1 VSAPALSAVT
11 GRPLAPSTIAGYAA
25 DWTLF
30 TDWSAATDHDPLI
43 ADAATISAFTTACP
57 AAPATLR
64 RRLAAIEHHH
74 RAAGSEMLWKA
85 SGSTVAAH
93 LVRVREPLD
102 PDLVA
107 TALRLLPSR
116 GWTAGLFGR
125 RDKAL
130 LALAASTRI
139 PYRELAVMRV
149 GQLDI
154 VDGVAGVTDSAGEM
168 HVIDAVADAVLC
180 GPCALVRWRRV
191 IDVEVTTISAARMRY
206 LLKKAPVVTS
216 TSRHVCRDP
225 EPIDPKTVAVP
236 LFPPI
241 NQWGHL
247 PLPIH
252 PLSRHAI
259 SILARQAETGLP
271 AHRDLNVDAVV
282 DVLSPADTGAGEP
295 AVPPP
300 AYDWAA
306 ANQKKKEAIAQ
317 LASLST
323 TMDDIDARINQ
334 LIDRTRSLE
343 LD

>member
-1 VSAPALSAVT
+1 MNAPTLSAAT
-11 GRPLAPSTIAGYAA
+11 GRPLAARTVAGYAA
-25 DWTLF
+25 DWALF
-30 TDWSAATDHDPLI
+30 TDWCTATDHQVLP
-43 ADAATISAFTTACP
+43 ADTETMTAFVIACP
-57 AAPATLR
+57 AAAATQR

-74 RAAGSEMLWKA
+74 RAAGSETPWKA
-85 SGSTVAAH
+85 SSSAVAPQPI
-93 LVRVREPLD
+93 RPREPLD
-102 PDLVA
+102 PDLVV

-130 LALAASTRI
+130 LTLAAATEI
-139 PYRELAVMRV
+139 HYRKMAVMTV

-154 VDGVAGVTDSAGEM
+154 VDGVAGVTDTSGEM
-168 HVIDAVADAVLC
+168 HLIEAVTDAVLC

-191 IDVEVTTISAARMRY
+191 VDAEIGGTSAKRMAQMLKDAHPVTA
-206 LLKKAPVVTS
+206 V
-216 TSRHVCRDP
+216 SRHVCRTP
-225 EPIDPKTVAVP
+225 KPIQAKTLQAP

-259 SILARQAETGLP
+259 SVLARQIQTGLP
-271 AHRDLNVDAVV
+271 AHRDLDVDEIA
-282 DVLSPADTGAGEP
+282 DVLNPAETEARQP
-295 AVPPP
+295 VIPRP

-306 ANQKKKEAIAQ
+306 ANQKKKEAVAQ
-317 LASLST
+317 LASLSAS
-323 TMDDIDARINQ
+323 MDDIDTRINQ
-334 LIDRTRSLE
+334 LIDRTRRLE